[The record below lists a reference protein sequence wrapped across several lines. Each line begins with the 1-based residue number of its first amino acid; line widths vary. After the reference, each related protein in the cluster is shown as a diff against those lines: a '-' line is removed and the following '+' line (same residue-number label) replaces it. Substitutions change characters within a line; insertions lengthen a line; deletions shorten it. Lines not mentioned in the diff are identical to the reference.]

1 MKVALVILN
10 YNGASLLSE
19 YLPSVLAHSE
29 GAEVWVID
37 NASTDDSARV
47 LEEEFPQVKVLFNT
61 ENSGY
66 AGGYNWGLPQIE
78 ADVYGL
84 LNSDLQVTPGWL
96 EPLTQMLQ
104 DDPEISVVQ
113 PKIKDLKKPDDF
125 EYAGAAGGFLDRLG
139 YPFCRGRVFQSI
151 ETDLGQYNDTIPI
164 FWATGACFLVRSS
177 VFHELG
183 GFDQDYFAHQEEID
197 FCWRAQNAGHQVW
210 YNGNSAVF
218 HLGGSTLSNMNPRKT
233 FLNFRNS
240 LFTLLKNAPRGEVF
254 VLLFTRMLLDAV
266 AAFVFLLQRKPKHSW
281 AVFRSHMAFYRMGRR
296 IWVKRRKSKSFVK
309 FYKTTSI
316 VWLHYVQQ
324 VREYKGLVKD

>member
-29 GAEVWVID
+29 EAEVWVID

-47 LEEEFPQVKVLFNT
+47 LEEEFPQVKVLFNI

-104 DDPEISVVQ
+104 EDPEISVVQ

-164 FWATGACFLVRSS
+164 FWATGACFS
-177 VFHELG
+177 G
-183 GFDQDYFAHQEEID
+183 KII
-197 FCWRAQNAGHQVW
+197 C
-210 YNGNSAVF
+210 
-218 HLGGSTLSNMNPRKT
+218 LS
-233 FLNFRNS
+233 
-240 LFTLLKNAPRGEVF
+240 
-254 VLLFTRMLLDAV
+254 
-266 AAFVFLLQRKPKHSW
+266 
-281 AVFRSHMAFYRMGRR
+281 
-296 IWVKRRKSKSFVK
+296 
-309 FYKTTSI
+309 
-316 VWLHYVQQ
+316 
-324 VREYKGLVKD
+324 